1 MSGDWEQS
9 IRDKMSP
16 VYSEAAIE
24 HVLHPRNM
32 GAMSKADGY
41 AKITGPCGDTM
52 EIWLKVVNG
61 VVTEA
66 TFLTDGC
73 AATIACG
80 NMVTELAK
88 GKSIPQAGKISQQDV
103 LDGLGGL
110 PVDNRH
116 CALLAANTLKEAL
129 KDYYIFKREPW
140 KRAYRNN

>member
-1 MSGDWEQS
+1 MSGELEKS

-16 VYSEAAIE
+16 VYSEATIE
-24 HVLHPRNM
+24 HVLHPRNL

-41 AKITGPCGDTM
+41 GKITGPCGDTM
-52 EIWLKVVNG
+52 EVWLRVANG

-73 AATIACG
+73 AATIASG

-88 GKSIPQAGKISQQDV
+88 GKSIPQAVKVSQQDV

-110 PVDNRH
+110 PADNQH

-129 KDYYIFKREPW
+129 KDYFVFKREPW

>member
-1 MSGDWEQS
+1 
-9 IRDKMSP
+9 MSP
-16 VYSEAAIE
+16 VYSEATIE
-24 HVLHPRNM
+24 HVLHPQNM

-41 AKITGPCGDTM
+41 GKITGPCGDTM
-52 EIWLKVVNG
+52 EVWLKVVNG

-80 NMVTELAK
+80 NMVTGLAK
-88 GKSIPQAGKISQQDV
+88 GKNITRAGKISQQDV

-110 PVDNRH
+110 PADNRH

-129 KDYYIFKREPW
+129 KDYFIFQREPW